1 MTDDATRTMPDGR
14 VLLLASTDVAD
25 RLEIRADIR
34 RSISHRKSVEEQK
47 PDRLAILLDQA
58 AAEIRTLRRQR
69 DVAAED
75 EIRAM
80 RTRRK
85 ALLAEDATLH
95 PDRGADRSWAIGNE
109 LDNMDD
115 RLRELGIDLD
125 AIA

>member
-1 MTDDATRTMPDGR
+1 MPDGR

-47 PDRLAILLDQA
+47 PDRLALLLDQA

-69 DVAAED
+69 DVAADD
-75 EIRAM
+75 EIQAM
-80 RTRRK
+80 RARRK
-85 ALLAEDATLH
+85 ALLAEEASLH
-95 PDRGADRSWAIGNE
+95 PDTGADRSWAIGNE